1 MNAVNKTKEYIAA
14 GDVMQVVL
22 SQRLT
27 KNFNGNP
34 IDMYE
39 ALRDMNPSP
48 YMYFLD
54 MEDFQ
59 IIGLLDRAILN

>member
-1 MNAVNKTKEYIAA
+1 MDAVKTKKYISD

-27 KNFNGNP
+27 KKFEGDP

-48 YMYFLD
+48 YMYFWIW
-54 MEDFQ
+54 MDFK
-59 IIGLLDRAILN
+59 